1 MTLLNKVYS
10 VAGGVKVQMYSN
22 CLPFGGNVLDNLERV
37 SRGSGQESEL

>member
-10 VAGGVKVQMYSN
+10 VAGRVKVQMDSD
-22 CLPFGGNVLDNLERV
+22 CLPFGSDVLDNLERV